1 MQFFDTAFVTAVLAS
16 SMLAGGAHM
25 HASAPA
31 QPAAG
36 PSATPSEI
44 LKPGLDHVRLTL
56 DALKLDKWKK
66 GSIRD
71 EAGAN
76 INTIQR
82 DLQVTLPPLLA
93 TADAAPGTISKV
105 LPVTRNI
112 DAVYDVLVH
121 VVEAARVVAPGDQV
135 GLLQQSM
142 SKLEKSRVALDEQ
155 LEQIAAAQEKQMT
168 DLHNTVQTQAAQL
181 HAAATPPPAPVCPAP
196 APAKKKKKPAATTA
210 PKPATNSTTTAPT
223 TTPTAPAPAP
233 APAPKPQ

>member
-1 MQFFDTAFVTAVLAS
+1 MQLLDTAFVTTVLAS
-16 SMLAGGAHM
+16 SMLAGGAQV

-36 PSATPSEI
+36 SLAAPSEI
-44 LKPGLDHVRLTL
+44 LKPGLDHLRLTL

-76 INTIQR
+76 INTVQR

-121 VVEAARVVAPGDQV
+121 VVEGARVVAPGDQV
-135 GLLQQSM
+135 GLLQQSL

-155 LEQIAAAQEKQMT
+155 LEQMAATQEKQMT
-168 DLHNTVQTQAAQL
+168 DLRNTVQTQTAQL
-181 HAAATPPPAPVCPAP
+181 HAAATPPPAPACPAP

-210 PKPATNSTTTAPT
+210 AKPATNSTTTATPT
-223 TTPTAPAPAP
+223 TPAAQTPAPAT
-233 APAPKPQ
+233 KPQ

>member
-1 MQFFDTAFVTAVLAS
+1 MQLFDTAFATAVLAS
-16 SMLAGGAHM
+16 SMLAGGAQIHTN
-25 HASAPA
+25 APA
-31 QPAAG
+31 QPPAGSPAA
-36 PSATPSEI
+36 PSEI

-142 SKLEKSRVALDEQ
+142 NKLERSRVALDEQ
-155 LEQIAAAQEKQMT
+155 LEQMAATQEKQMT
-168 DLHNTVQTQAAQL
+168 DLRNTVQTQAAQL

-210 PKPATNSTTTAPT
+210 PKPATNSTTTTT
-223 TTPTAPAPAP
+223 TTPTTQTAPPT
-233 APAPKPQ
+233 KPQ